1 MSGIWRN
8 WMQAWSVAV
17 IISSLVFVLAA
28 FPATD
33 FPARLFYDFV
43 YWPLDNQSGF
53 TDVARP
59 SIAILGAVFLG
70 WAIMLQGVIK
80 IALDDPAS
88 PLWRVITTSVVVWY
102 FVDSGVSFACGIPV
116 NVVTNT
122 MIFVAFLVPLLGS
135 KVLKRGGGGPAF
147 EPPNCAQGNTKI

>member
-1 MSGIWRN
+1 MSGICRT
-8 WMQAWSVAV
+8 WMKAWCFAM
-17 IISSLVFVLAA
+17 IISSSVFVLAA

-43 YWPLDNQSGF
+43 YWPLDDQSGF

-59 SIAILGAVFLG
+59 TIAILGAVFLG
-70 WAIMLQGVIK
+70 WAIMLEGVIK

-88 PLWRVITTSVVVWY
+88 PLWRVITTAVVVWY
-102 FVDSGVSFACGIPV
+102 VADGIVSFPCGIPA
-116 NVVTNT
+116 NVITNT
-122 MIFVAFLVPLLGS
+122 LIFAAFLVPLLGS
-135 KVLKRGGGGPAF
+135 RVLKRGGGGPAF